1 MLPGTSRTEVVMPAS
16 PRPNLRVAVC
26 APAGE
31 ARRRTSAARVSER
44 AMVSALL
51 ELREHRLGAAHVEP
65 GPGLDVELLDPA
77 VLHHH
82 AVALGT
88 FAHAEAARVELEAHR
103 AGELPVAVGQ
113 HADLARRSRRLPPRV
128 HDEDVVHRH
137 AHDVVHA
144 PGADLRRLGDEAG
157 QVLHGAGGREG
168 ARHGEEDDPLAL
180 EDLAQRD
187 VLRTSVLHLLELQI
201 ERERVASLDRHVAS
215 LVMRALYVAV
225 GGGGGNGP
233 RRPCRRAR
241 GRALMPTESARDRRE
256 EDSMGARG
264 PVMLGALLAAAGC
277 GSALAP

>member
-65 GPGLDVELLDPA
+65 GPGLDVELLHPA

-88 FAHAEAARVELEAHR
+88 FAHTEAARVEFEAHR

-113 HADLARRSRRLPPRV
+113 HADLARRSRRLPPPA
-128 HDEDVVHRH
+128 HDENAVNSHPHEVDP
-137 AHDVVHA
+137 A
-144 PGADLRRLGDEAG
+144 PGADLRRLGEKPG
-157 QVLHGAGGREG
+157 RGLHGAGGREG
-168 ARHGEEDDPLAL
+168 TRPGEEDD
-180 EDLAQRD
+180 
-187 VLRTSVLHLLELQI
+187 
-201 ERERVASLDRHVAS
+201 
-215 LVMRALYVAV
+215 
-225 GGGGGNGP
+225 
-233 RRPCRRAR
+233 
-241 GRALMPTESARDRRE
+241 
-256 EDSMGARG
+256 
-264 PVMLGALLAAAGC
+264 
-277 GSALAP
+277 